1 MLQMRLLGTH
11 AAFKASREYFTTD
24 RMTTEEFVPWL
35 VTSEWDDRCNRTI
48 ERLIRQAGFRYQAS
62 VDHIDYSTPKGGLTA
77 ISCSGW
83 QGWDFMSE
91 GRNVFI
97 TGSTGAGKSYLATAL
112 GVGPARKDTRC
123 CMPTRQDLWHSSGW
137 PR

>member
-1 MLQMRLLGTH
+1 MRLPGTH

-62 VDHIDYSTPKGGLTA
+62 VDHIDYSTEGGAA

-112 GVGPARKDTRC
+112 GTGPARKDTRC

>member
-62 VDHIDYSTPKGGLTA
+62 VDYIDYSTEGGLQSHAAAGRAGILCLKGGTCSSPEARGLARA
-77 ISCSGW
+77 I
-83 QGWDFMSE
+83 
-91 GRNVFI
+91 
-97 TGSTGAGKSYLATAL
+97 
-112 GVGPARKDTRC
+112 
-123 CMPTRQDLWHSSGW
+123 W
-137 PR
+137 PQPWV

>member
-62 VDHIDYSTPKGGLTA
+62 VDHIDYSTERGIDCNLMQRLAGLGFLCLKGGTCSSPEARGLARA
-77 ISCSGW
+77 I
-83 QGWDFMSE
+83 
-91 GRNVFI
+91 
-97 TGSTGAGKSYLATAL
+97 
-112 GVGPARKDTRC
+112 
-123 CMPTRQDLWHSSGW
+123 W
-137 PR
+137 PQPWV

>member
-62 VDHIDYSTPKGGLTA
+62 VDHIDYSTERGAA

-97 TGSTGAGKSYLATAL
+97 TGSTGTGKSYLATAL